1 MTAFDDSVVRLVT
14 RLSALGQTI
23 GTAESLTGGRLC
35 AALVDVPGASAV
47 VRGAVVAYA
56 TDVKT
61 GLLGVPVEVVA
72 RCGTVAAPTA
82 RAMATRARI
91 ALDADWGVATTGVA
105 GPDPAEDQPPG
116 RVHVAVAGPDR
127 VVDRVLD
134 LAGDRD
140 AVRSGTVRAAV
151 VLVLQEVAAHAP
163 DVASAQ
169 P

>member
-1 MTAFDDSVVRLVT
+1 MTEVDASVGRLVT
-14 RLSALGQTI
+14 GLSALGQTI

-35 AALVDVPGASAV
+35 AAMVDVPGASAV
-47 VRGAVVAYA
+47 VRGGVVAYA

-61 GLLGVPVEVVA
+61 GLLGVPVEVVTQ
-72 RCGTVAAPTA
+72 CGTVAAPTA

-91 ALDADWGVATTGVA
+91 TLGADWGVATTGVA

-134 LAGDRD
+134 LDGDRE
-140 AVRSGTVRAAV
+140 AVRSGTVRAAMM
-151 VLVLQEVAAHAP
+151 LLLEEFAAHAP
-163 DVASAQ
+163 DIASAQ